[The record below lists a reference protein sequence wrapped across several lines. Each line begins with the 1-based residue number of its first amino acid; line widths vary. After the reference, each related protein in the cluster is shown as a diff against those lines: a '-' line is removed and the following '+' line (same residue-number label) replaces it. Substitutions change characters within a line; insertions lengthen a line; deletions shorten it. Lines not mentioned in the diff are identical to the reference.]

1 MKKMTIV
8 FFCILVVSMNSFA
21 EFVISPKIGYANIST
36 LETFRYESQSVTS
49 IVKGEYLN
57 INSWNNLAMSVDMGF
72 IGKSGFTFFF
82 NNNVSLLGSINKSI
96 SSLDVDMKFKDLKGA
111 YWNGELL
118 FGYTFKKSKTYIT
131 LAGGIGAGGCYD
143 MKVGKIA
150 IGEKS
155 IDIKDLLK
163 VRALNL
169 GFALHISTMYYFT
182 ENIGLAFSLT
192 GTPGY
197 GFYFARL
204 NEEKLGIF
212 ASSIDK
218 SLLNSS
224 GGFSNVFC
232 LKLGPVFKF

>member
-1 MKKMTIV
+1 MKKMTIA
-8 FFCILVVSMNSFA
+8 FFCMLVVSMNSFA

-36 LETFRYESQSVTS
+36 LESFSRESEFSKSNGV
-49 IVKGEYLN
+49 LN
-57 INSWNNLAMSVDMGF
+57 INSWNNLAISVDVGF

-131 LAGGIGAGGCYD
+131 LAGGIGAGVCYD

-150 IGEKS
+150 IGEES
-155 IDIKDLLK
+155 IDIKNLLK
-163 VRALNL
+163 VSALNL

-197 GFYFARL
+197 GFYFASL
-204 NEEKLGIF
+204 NEKKLGIF

>member
-8 FFCILVVSMNSFA
+8 FFCMLVVSMNSFA
-21 EFVISPKIGYANIST
+21 EFVISPKISYANIST
-36 LETFRYESQSVTS
+36 LESFSRKSEFGKSGAKDV
-49 IVKGEYLN
+49 LN
-57 INSWNNLAMSVDMGF
+57 INSWNNLAISVDVGF

-150 IGEKS
+150 IGEES
-155 IDIKDLLK
+155 IDIKNLLK
-163 VRALNL
+163 VSALNL
-169 GFALHISTMYYFT
+169 GFALWSDIIKVQCQ
-182 ENIGLAFSLT
+182 NC
-192 GTPGY
+192 
-197 GFYFARL
+197 RKR
-204 NEEKLGIF
+204 EEERQ
-212 ASSIDK
+212 
-218 SLLNSS
+218 
-224 GGFSNVFC
+224 
-232 LKLGPVFKF
+232 

>member
-36 LETFRYESQSVTS
+36 LESFSRESEFSKSNGV
-49 IVKGEYLN
+49 LN
-57 INSWNNLAMSVDMGF
+57 INSWNNLAISVDVGF

-131 LAGGIGAGGCYD
+131 LAGGIGAGVCYD

-197 GFYFARL
+197 GFYFASL
-204 NEEKLGIF
+204 NEKKLGIF